1 MKNKNIFLQQK
12 KGFTPHLFKGVGKTE
27 FQACKKGEG
36 FTLIE
41 LLVVIAIIGLLSTLA
56 VTSLNSARGKARDAK
71 RVSDVKQLS
80 TIVEMEAINSSDG
93 YDVFPENCNEAGELT
108 INCGTDFGGENWTNF
123 ADPAGEGECISSVPG
138 ICAYTIGKDSN
149 EDDYEICFYLE
160 EGIAGVAQG
169 LNHVGPG
176 GIVEDGCS
184 NSE

>member
-1 MKNKNIFLQQK
+1 MKNKNVFLGEK
-12 KGFTPHLFKGVGKTE
+12 NRGFTPYLFI
-27 FQACKKGEG
+27 KKSKG

-56 VTSLNSARGKARDAK
+56 AVSLNSARAKARDAK

-80 TIVEMEAINSSDG
+80 TVIQMQAINSAQGTYDILPDG
-93 YDVFPENCNEAGELT
+93 CDEAGELT
-108 INCGTDFGGENWTNF
+108 INCGTDFGGENWTAF
-123 ADPAGEGECISSVPG
+123 ADPSGETECNGLVPA
-138 ICAYTIGKDSN
+138 ICAYTMGLDSN
-149 EDDYEICFYLE
+149 DDGYEICFFLE